1 MWINPITDFSII
13 TKETPTEKLFVKWK
27 LLYCRPTTL
36 CAAVSPWVFNRE
48 VYVIF
53 QSSDFIKY
61 F

>member
-1 MWINPITDFSII
+1 MWINPTTDFSII
-13 TKETPTEKLFVKWK
+13 TKETPTEKLWSESCCTADLQLHV
-27 LLYCRPTTL
+27 LQSL
-36 CAAVSPWVFNRE
+36 PWVFNRE